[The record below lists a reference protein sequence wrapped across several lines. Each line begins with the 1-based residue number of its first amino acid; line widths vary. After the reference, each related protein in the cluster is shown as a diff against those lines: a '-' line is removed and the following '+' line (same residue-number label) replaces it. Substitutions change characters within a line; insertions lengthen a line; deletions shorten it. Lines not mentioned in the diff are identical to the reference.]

1 MVPFFVQKR
10 ITVLQAGLASGRY
23 LSLQRC
29 ACASACRKKAQPVV
43 EEFSNSTRKLGG
55 CGFTNSKKK
64 KKPTRKKRRALRYAA
79 RLGPG
84 RGEVENRITGLDWMD
99 ASSPR
104 FKQESAQNVF
114 MPF

>member
-29 ACASACRKKAQPVV
+29 ACASACRKKAQPVA

-55 CGFTNSKKK
+55 CGFTSSKEKTNQK
-64 KKPTRKKRRALRYAA
+64 EAK
-79 RLGPG
+79 
-84 RGEVENRITGLDWMD
+84 
-99 ASSPR
+99 
-104 FKQESAQNVF
+104 SAQIHSTARDGGVGWKIELLG
-114 MPF
+114 